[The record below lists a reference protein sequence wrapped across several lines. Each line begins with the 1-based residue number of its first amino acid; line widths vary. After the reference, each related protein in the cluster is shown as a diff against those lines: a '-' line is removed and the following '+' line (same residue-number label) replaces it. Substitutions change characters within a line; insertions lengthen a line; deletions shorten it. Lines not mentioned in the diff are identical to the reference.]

1 MNYNTGNFNG
11 VPAVKAAEEVLN
23 HLSQAVN
30 KLKKA
35 RAGDLPEVYA
45 AFLHGQAYGLALAL
59 RLLYP
64 GPGNWGEKAALL
76 VRPVITEHKCE
87 CEDSH

>member
-1 MNYNTGNFNG
+1 MSYNPG
-11 VPAVKAAEEVLN
+11 VEKVL
-23 HLSQAVN
+23 HQISQALD
-30 KLKKA
+30 KLKEA
-35 RAGDLPEVYA
+35 RSGDLPEIYT

-76 VRPVITEHKCE
+76 VRPVITEHTCE
-87 CEDSH
+87 CEDHH